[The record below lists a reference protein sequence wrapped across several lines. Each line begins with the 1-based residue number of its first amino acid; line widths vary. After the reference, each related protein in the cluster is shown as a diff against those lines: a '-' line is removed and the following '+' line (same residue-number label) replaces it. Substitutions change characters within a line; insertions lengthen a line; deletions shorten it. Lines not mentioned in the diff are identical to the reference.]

1 MLSVTLQLLM
11 VATFLALTVLVW
23 RIAKR
28 QGWRIRAVVYGWALF
43 VVWALFWSL
52 LLPMW
57 LRGAMDSQTLSQT
70 FPEGTWTVGFLF
82 GGWIWPLILV
92 EIRHYQER
100 KKRVDDT
107 VA

>member
-1 MLSVTLQLLM
+1 MLSVTLQLLI
-11 VATFLALTVLVW
+11 VSSYLALTVLVW
-23 RIAKR
+23 RISER

-43 VVWALFWSL
+43 VVWAVLWSL

-57 LRGAMDSQTLSQT
+57 LRGAMDAQTLSQT
-70 FPEGTWTVGFLF
+70 FPEATWSVGFLF

-92 EIRHYQER
+92 EIRACKER
-100 KKRVDDT
+100 KKRVGNN

>member
-1 MLSVTLQLLM
+1 MLSVTLQVLM
-11 VATFLALTVLVW
+11 VATYLALTVLVW
-23 RIAKR
+23 RMAKR

-43 VVWALFWSL
+43 VVWALLWSL

-57 LRGAMDSQTLSQT
+57 LRGAMDSHTFSET
-70 FPEGTWTVGFLF
+70 FPEGTWTVGSLF

-100 KKRVDDT
+100 KDQ
-107 VA
+107 